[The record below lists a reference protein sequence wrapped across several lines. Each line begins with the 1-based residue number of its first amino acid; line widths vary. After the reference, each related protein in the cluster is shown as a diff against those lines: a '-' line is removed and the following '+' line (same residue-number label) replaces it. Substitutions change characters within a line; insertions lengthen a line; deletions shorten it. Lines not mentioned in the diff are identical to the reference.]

1 MCFEFTQMAPE
12 IKVQTFLF
20 LEVMFLQF
28 FFGQVRGNLGK
39 FVGKWCLK
47 FFDLKKMR
55 PKWNE
60 MQSFF

>member
-39 FVGKWCLK
+39 FVGNLWE
-47 FFDLKKMR
+47 
-55 PKWNE
+55 NGA
-60 MQSFF
+60 